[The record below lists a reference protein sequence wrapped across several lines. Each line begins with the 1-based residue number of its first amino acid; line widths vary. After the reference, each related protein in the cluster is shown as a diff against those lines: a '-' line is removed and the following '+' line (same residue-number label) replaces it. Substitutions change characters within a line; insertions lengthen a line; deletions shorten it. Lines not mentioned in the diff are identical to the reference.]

1 MNDIHSILTEREAAK
16 YIGMSRSFLR
26 HARIDGNRKGR
37 TPAPKFI
44 KIGRAVRY
52 PRDELEKFL
61 AQFPRQSHLC
71 EKGMISP
78 IPNKGGSHA
87 SSQ

>member
-1 MNDIHSILTEREAAK
+1 MHDTHTILTEREAAK

-52 PRDELEKFL
+52 PKDELEKFL
-61 AQFPRQSHLC
+61 AQFPRQSHLS
-71 EKGMISP
+71 EKGVISP
-78 IPNKGGSHA
+78 ISNMGSKDA
-87 SSQ
+87 K